1 MLLDYGIISFTPK
14 IYKDVIKFKFEFD
27 FKFLIFETFKILK
40 FLGNM
45 LPTSICLNRIL
56 YIPNIYDHFF
66 RMILLNME
74 IIDFFNKILFGNI
87 LITST
92 FSLF

>member
-1 MLLDYGIISFTPK
+1 MLLDYGIVSFTPK
-14 IYKDVIKFKFEFD
+14 ICKNLIKIKFWFD
-27 FKFLIFETFKILK
+27 FIFLIFETFKILN

-45 LPTSICLNRIL
+45 LPTSSFLNRIL

-74 IIDFFNKILFGNI
+74 IIDFF
-87 LITST
+87 
-92 FSLF
+92 